1 MKFYHDDRILQEYPR
16 NYIAVLLCNKA
27 YLRKGEL
34 TEHAKEFRASIQDN
48 AQSILEVIEIW
59 REVYSRMGTKKKYR
73 SSLESL
79 YKYFLKHGNLYEVS
93 PVVDFYNAYS
103 LSRAVSMGGFDFN
116 EISGDVWLRKAKS
129 GDVFIPLGSKQQISP
144 RDGEIVYA
152 VENTVIC
159 RCWNYQ
165 DSDLTKIK
173 SSTEDV
179 LFIVD
184 IVRSASRDAHE
195 TYFQIT
201 SDFTGIFGGDIKHGL
216 TGPESNSVVDLRA

>member
-1 MKFYHDDRILQEYPR
+1 MKVYHHDRILQEYPR
-16 NYIAVLLCNKA
+16 NHIAVFLCHKGH
-27 YLRKGEL
+27 LHKGEL
-34 TEHAKEFRASIQDN
+34 AEHAKEFRVAIEDN
-48 AQSILEVIEIW
+48 TQNILEVIDIW
-59 REVYSRMGTKKKYR
+59 RQVYARMGAKTKYR

-79 YKYFLKHGNLYEVS
+79 YRYFVKHGNLYEIS

-116 EISGDVWLRKAKS
+116 AIPGDVWLRKAKS
-129 GDVFIPLGSKQQISP
+129 GDVFIPLGGKQQISP

-152 VENTVIC
+152 AERTVLC

-173 SSTEDV
+173 SSTENV

-184 IVRSASRDAHE
+184 IVSTASKDTHE
-195 TYFQIT
+195 TYSQIT
-201 SDFTGIFGGDIKHGL
+201 SDFLRIFGGDIKHGL
-216 TGPESNSVVDLRA
+216 TGPGSNSVVDLHA

>member
-16 NYIAVLLCNKA
+16 NHVAVLLCNKVC
-27 YLRKGEL
+27 LREGEL
-34 TEHAKEFRASIQDN
+34 AEHTKEFCTSIQDN
-48 AQSILEVIEIW
+48 AQTILEVIEIW
-59 REVYSRMGTKKKYR
+59 REVYSRMGAKKKYR

-79 YKYFLKHGNLYEVS
+79 YEYFVKHGSLYEIS
-93 PVVDFYNAYS
+93 PIVDFYNAYS

-116 EISGDVWLRKAKS
+116 GISGDVWLRTAKS

-144 RDGEIVYA
+144 RSREIVYA

-173 SSTEDV
+173 FSTEAV

-184 IVRSASRDAHE
+184 IVSTASRDTHK
-195 TYFQIT
+195 TYSQIT
-201 SDFTGIFGGDIKHGL
+201 SDFAAIFGRDIKHGL
-216 TGPESNSVVDLRA
+216 TGPESNNMVDLLA